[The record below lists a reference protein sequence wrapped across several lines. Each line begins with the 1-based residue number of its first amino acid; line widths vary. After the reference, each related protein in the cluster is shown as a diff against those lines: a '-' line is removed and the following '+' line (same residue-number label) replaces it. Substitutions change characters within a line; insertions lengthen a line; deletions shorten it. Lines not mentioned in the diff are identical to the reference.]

1 MSKEYTL
8 NIQGYYLDVSRSQFP
23 ALPAIFFVYKGTF
36 NAENRTCVLKQ
47 LLYVGDADDLL
58 QCAATLD
65 SRINLSSTLDSDEAI
80 FYTFSLDYS
89 DPVIRKRIVD
99 ALVYELR
106 PSLIKFNPNAP
117 KPAQTTIIVSGNK
130 HAFVPARIE
139 APSF

>member
-1 MSKEYTL
+1 MGKEYTL
-8 NIQGYYLDVSRSQFP
+8 NIQGYYLDVSKTQFP
-23 ALPAIFFVYKGTF
+23 ASPAIYFIYKGTF

-47 LLYVGDADDLL
+47 LLYVGEADNLL
-58 QCAATLD
+58 QCAATID
-65 SRINLSSTLDSDEAI
+65 GSINLSSTLDADEAI

-106 PSLIKFNPNAP
+106 PSLMRVNPNAP

-130 HAFVPARIE
+130 HAFIPARIE